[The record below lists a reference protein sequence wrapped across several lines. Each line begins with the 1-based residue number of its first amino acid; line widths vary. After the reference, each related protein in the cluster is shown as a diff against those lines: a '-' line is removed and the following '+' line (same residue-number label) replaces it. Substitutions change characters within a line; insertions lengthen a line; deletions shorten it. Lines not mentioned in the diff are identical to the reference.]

1 MIPLTT
7 NLKFQDICLKFIDK
21 YPIKTVEKYNSKNI
35 MTTIEIKE
43 TKKLNKEIQVFL
55 KDLVINKKQSGLKEE
70 ITFANFLS
78 DKMLIVLAIR
88 EGLPY
93 SIFKI
98 IQNRAP
104 FSQNDWAE
112 VLDLSVKSL
121 HRYHQANK
129 RFKSI
134 HSEKI
139 IELAEV
145 TELGKDVF
153 GDTDKFKLWLD
164 TPNFSLGN
172 LKPLEL
178 LKDSYGKEM
187 VISELTRI
195 EHGIL
200 S

>member
-1 MIPLTT
+1 
-7 NLKFQDICLKFIDK
+7 
-21 YPIKTVEKYNSKNI
+21 
-35 MTTIEIKE
+35 MTSIEIKE
-43 TKKLNKEIQVFL
+43 TKKIDKEIQIFM
-55 KDLVINKKQSGLKEE
+55 KELVSYKKPDDYKKE
-70 ITFANFLS
+70 ITFSSFLS

-88 EGLPY
+88 EGIPY
-93 SIFKI
+93 SVFNI
-98 IQNRAP
+98 IQKRAP
-104 FSQNDWAE
+104 FTKHDWANA
-112 VLDLSVKSL
+112 LDLSVKSL
-121 HRYHQANK
+121 HRYQQSNK

-145 TELGKDVF
+145 TELGNDVF
-153 GDTDKFKLWLD
+153 GNSDKFKLWLD
-164 TPNFSLGN
+164 TPNFALGN

-200 S
+200 A